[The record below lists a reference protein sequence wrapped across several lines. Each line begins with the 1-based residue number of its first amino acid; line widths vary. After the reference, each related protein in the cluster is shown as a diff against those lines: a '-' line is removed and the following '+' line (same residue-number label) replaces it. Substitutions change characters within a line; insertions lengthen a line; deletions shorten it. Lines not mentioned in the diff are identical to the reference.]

1 MPENDAG
8 LKAQMQ
14 KAATEAGAGDLQK
27 STVEEDVPTGEEE
40 IQEEEKDEPQEE
52 KKDDDKP
59 SPFAPLAKEWGWK
72 PEKEFK
78 ADPDNEGKQWVSAED
93 YVRNIK
99 PISDS
104 YRKGQRELQRQL
116 EQSTKMIQSLVS
128 KQEAADK
135 RAAEAEKR
143 AKQEILSE
151 LNNKLDAAVD
161 DQNKDEARK
170 LTQQIATLTSEI
182 NAPEPPVAKKEKEGG
197 EDDLHVTGEGDEGA
211 VPASKSPTVA
221 RWMGRNEKSS
231 DNPNG
236 WYNDTDDPVNAA
248 LTLYADKRSVE
259 LSKDEDGNPRTWK
272 DIFGVLDVELIKK
285 REALQARIAP
295 PKARQEGSSA
305 GGGTPVSNKDA
316 KVSDLS
322 DEEVKAGRQFVR
334 RGAFKNMAEYAKA
347 LRS

>member
-8 LKAQMQ
+8 LKAHMQ
-14 KAATEAGAGDLQK
+14 KAATEAGAGELLK
-27 STVEEDVPTGEEE
+27 STAEEEVPTGDEVVAEEE
-40 IQEEEKDEPQEE
+40 QQVEEEKKEE
-52 KKDDDKP
+52 AKSNTFD
-59 SPFAPLAKEWGWK
+59 PLAKEWGWK
-72 PEKEFK
+72 PKKDFE
-78 ADPDNEGKQWVSAED
+78 ADPDNEGKQWVDAET

-116 EQSTKMIQSLVS
+116 DQSTKLIQTLVS

-151 LNNKLDAAVD
+151 LNSKLDEAVD
-161 DQNKDEARK
+161 NSDRDSARK
-170 LTQQIATLTSEI
+170 LTQQIASLTSEI
-182 NAPEPPVAKKEKEGG
+182 NAPEPVAEKEKQVN
-197 EDDLHVTGEGDEGA
+197 DDLGGDSDEGA

-221 RWMGRNEKSS
+221 RWMGRNEKSG

-236 WYNDTDDPVNAA
+236 WYNDTDDPINAA
-248 LTLYADKRSVE
+248 LTLFADKRSIE
-259 LSKDEDGNPRTWK
+259 LGKDDAGNPRTWK
-272 DIFGVLDVELIKK
+272 EIFSDLDVELAQK
-285 REALQARIAP
+285 RAALQARMAP
-295 PKARQEGSSA
+295 PKATREGSSA
-305 GGGTPVSNKDA
+305 GGGTPISNKEA